1 VATAQDAVDV
11 LATNCTEGMARML
24 SLEQEN
30 TAFKGKVGGLES
42 TVSGLESTVG
52 GLESTVHELHLNHT
66 RDITKLGSEKAALEG
81 KVDRQAAKQAEA
93 LDKQQKDH
101 ATALEAVLSK
111 ARLALLPS
119 VCV

>member
-1 VATAQDAVDV
+1 M

-30 TAFKGKVGGLES
+30 TAFKGK
-42 TVSGLESTVG
+42 VG

-81 KVDRQAAKQAEA
+81 KVDRQAARQAEA

-101 ATALEAVLSK
+101 ATALEAVFSK